1 MNKKASIQ
9 SNEKNYVDVDSLDNI
24 KQEARLNLIIDDIV
38 AGLSKNAI
46 ITKYMDQWNISR
58 ATMDSIFKMSVLRLN
73 NQNKL
78 SKEEIREV
86 NNIRL
91 ENVWSEAQTINQKL
105 KTIDMINKTNNLY
118 DNNVVVSADDS
129 FHFDIG
135 VEGTEK
141 EDFYEEDQDDQ
152 E

>member
-38 AGLSKNAI
+38 AGLSKNVI
-46 ITKYMDQWNISR
+46 VDKYMKQWNIPR
-58 ATMDSIFKMSVLRLN
+58 ATMDSIFKMSMLRLN

-91 ENVWSEAQTINQKL
+91 ENVWGEAQTVNQKL

-118 DNNVVVSADDS
+118 DNNVIVSTDDS